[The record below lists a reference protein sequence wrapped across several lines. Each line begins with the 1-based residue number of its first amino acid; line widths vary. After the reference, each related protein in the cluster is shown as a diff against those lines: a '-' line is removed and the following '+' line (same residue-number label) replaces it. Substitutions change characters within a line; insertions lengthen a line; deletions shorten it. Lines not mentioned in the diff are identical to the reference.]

1 MSKVAA
7 RIGHMTTAE
16 MVESAARAAGRV
28 LRDDLRG
35 ITTLANPIVAVIAAI
50 GAGAYLIYANWD
62 GIVAYFTAKIDLVRG
77 AFDKGLLNGVLKI
90 LSEFNPFRL
99 MTDAA
104 LSLVEQLTG
113 WDLSPVREMLH
124 SVFDF
129 NPFRLMT
136 DAAEALFTYLTGWS
150 FADVTAAVKGAFD
163 IDLYDAGVAMIL
175 SLWNGIKAKIG
186 EMAAWVKSQLTSM
199 VPAWMLNAF
208 TSEGAGDAANMGGAM
223 DETAAFASPE
233 GWREL
238 GGPVRA
244 GRTVMVGE
252 RGIEL
257 FTPSRDGWIVPNR
270 RLTSAR
276 GGSGLALNL
285 GGVTINA
292 APGMDPGQIARAVRR
307 EVEAM
312 ARSARNSLHDGAD
325 YAV

>member
-50 GAGAYLIYANWD
+50 AAGAYLIYANWD

-90 LSEFNPFRL
+90 LSE
-99 MTDAA
+99 
-104 LSLVEQLTG
+104 
-113 WDLSPVREMLH
+113 
-124 SVFDF
+124 F

-223 DETAAFASPE
+223 DETAAFAGPE